1 MSNFVHLHLHTS
13 YSLLDSSIRHEP
25 LIKRASEFGMPAV
38 AMTDHGNMFG
48 AIEFYNT
55 AKKNN
60 IKPILGCEVY
70 VAPESRHEKKSK
82 DNLRDAS
89 YQLILLSENER
100 GYKNLLRLITK
111 GYLEGFYYKPR
122 IDKELLAEYS
132 EGLIAL
138 SSCVRGEVAHNVNRE
153 NVPRAT
159 KVAAQ

>member
-1 MSNFVHLHLHTS
+1 M
-13 YSLLDSSIRHEP
+13 I
-25 LIKRASEFGMPAV
+25 FG
-38 AMTDHGNMFG
+38 
-48 AIEFYNT
+48 
-55 AKKNN
+55 
-60 IKPILGCEVY
+60 
-70 VAPESRHEKKSK
+70 EKKKYK
-82 DNLRDAS
+82 DNLRYAS
-89 YQLILLSENER
+89 YHLILLSENER

-159 KVAAQ
+159 KVATQYAEIMGPNNFFLELQNHGLENQDHINKEIIKIGRKFKIPIVATNNCHYLDKEDFRAHEILLCLQP